1 MERCEYDKLDRVED
15 HMWWFAASHRNLLM
29 LLEHRASIETNNRPI
44 LDAGC
49 GTGGF
54 LSRLATWYPDRL
66 LLGLDADQLACRR
79 AAAKSARPI
88 CGGSVNALPFSDGVF
103 AVIFSADVLCHRN
116 VDEQGALRQ
125 FRRCLAESGSL
136 ILNLPAYGW
145 MLSGHDTAV
154 HNTRRY
160 TSARLA
166 RLLKANGFRL
176 IYSTYWNSLLFPFM
190 VMSRKLFSP
199 AGTKAASGVTLH
211 SLPVDAVGRAA
222 TALETILLRA
232 GLRFPFG
239 GSVLAI
245 AAKEGS
251 AGG

>member
-1 MERCEYDKLDRVED
+1 
-15 HMWWFAASHRNLLM
+15 MWWFAASHRNLLM
-29 LLEHRASIETNNRPI
+29 LSQYRISLEAGNRPI

-54 LSRLATWYPDRL
+54 LARLATRYPDRP
-66 LLGLDADQLACRR
+66 LLGLDADQKACRR
-79 AAAKSARPI
+79 AAAKSARPV
-88 CGGSVNALPFSDGVF
+88 CAGSVNALPFSDGVF

-116 VDEQGALRQ
+116 VDEQSALRQ
-125 FRRCLAESGSL
+125 FRRCLAKSGWL
-136 ILNLPAYGW
+136 ILILPSYRW

-166 RLLKANGFRL
+166 RLLRATGFRL

-190 VMSRKLFSP
+190 VISRKLFSP
-199 AGTKAASGVTLH
+199 AATRVASGVTLY
-211 SLPVDAVGRAA
+211 SLPVDTIGRAA
-222 TALETILLRA
+222 TALETFLLRA

-245 AAKEGS
+245 AAKKDVADG
-251 AGG
+251 